1 MRSRSGCGNPTV
13 FFRHERLPDPRSWAL
28 GPQFHGPPRPPSR
41 KVQPGEEERLGYG
54 RQGEAPTCAPPQ
66 PFLLPG
72 KPNESWSPPAGTARR
87 PSWAASC
94 QPAPGMAW
102 PLRPSAGPAGDWA
115 RERPR
120 GRGLGP
126 GAAARRGWPGPPRS
140 SGGHRVARRGAA
152 GPAGEGVRR
161 AREWPPAAAPGAP
174 PLTCSRP
181 PAGSGAG
188 RAATG
193 CSLCRP
199 FIPAPSAAARPTRA
213 ANPRPRVAA
222 AAGPG
227 AGDGLAAAGTEEATC
242 AAGIA
247 GPGRRSA
254 GRAGG
259 QTDGL
264 AETGG
269 QAGGAGAREAGPGEE
284 RQPGRRRL
292 REERAARSEAAP
304 CRGPRGRAGSDS
316 RARGAAL
323 RLPGPHACADPGRAL
338 RLRLPCGPQGRGL
351 PGPGPRLTPA
361 PEKRGL
367 LHPLIWN

>member
-1 MRSRSGCGNPTV
+1 MSRSA
-13 FFRHERLPDPRSWAL
+13 WAAQEL
-28 GPQFHGPPRPPSR
+28 RRPP
-41 KVQPGEEERLGYG
+41 G
-54 RQGEAPTCAPPQ
+54 RAG
-66 PFLLPG
+66 G
-72 KPNESWSPPAGTARR
+72 GVGAGT
-87 PSWAASC
+87 
-94 QPAPGMAW
+94 
-102 PLRPSAGPAGDWA
+102 
-115 RERPR
+115 
-120 GRGLGP
+120 
-126 GAAARRGWPGPPRS
+126 
-140 SGGHRVARRGAA
+140 A

-161 AREWPPAAAPGAP
+161 AREWPPDAAPGAP
-174 PLTCSRP
+174 PLTCSGP

-188 RAATG
+188 RVATG
-193 CSLCRP
+193 CSLSRP
-199 FIPAPSAAARPTRA
+199 FIPTPSAAARPTRA

-227 AGDGLAAAGTEEATC
+227 AGNGLAAAGIEEATC

-259 QTDGL
+259 RNDGL

-316 RARGAAL
+316 RTRWVAL
-323 RLPGPHACADPGRAL
+323 RSLGRHVSADPGRAL
-338 RLRLPCGPQGRGL
+338 CFRPPHSALGERVPRARPSARPLSLRGEPS
-351 PGPGPRLTPA
+351 
-361 PEKRGL
+361 
-367 LHPLIWN
+367 